1 MWDRLCAELEHLK
14 VGSERPQST
23 VVCSKM
29 GFFPDFS
36 IETWTLIAFVITLIA
51 VYGYAPYGFF
61 KKIGIR
67 GPKPL
72 PFIGTFLEYRKG
84 IHNVDKDCFQKYG
97 KVWGL
102 YDGRQPVLGIMDTAM
117 IKTILV
123 KECYSVFTNRR
134 DLGLNGPLRDAVSI
148 VEDEEW
154 KRIRSVLSPSFTSGR
169 LKEMY
174 KIILQHSSN
183 LMKSLHKKVEA
194 DEVIEV
200 KEVFGPYSMDVV
212 TGTAFSVDID
222 SINRPTDPF
231 VANIKRMV
239 KFNLLNPLIVIV
251 VLFPFLAPILEKMDV
266 SLFPTQV
273 LDFFY
278 NFLKTI
284 KSSRNKNEHKNRVDF
299 MQLMVD
305 SQISENNKEDTS
317 SQKGLTDH
325 EILSQA
331 MLFIFAGYETSSSSL
346 GFLAYNLATHPQ
358 IQKTLQEEID
368 ETFPEKGQPTYE
380 ALMQMEYLD
389 MVVNESSRLYPIG
402 NRLERVAKAS
412 VEVNGVTIPK
422 GTVVMI
428 PVYTLHRDPALWPEP
443 EAFKPERFS
452 KENKDN
458 IDPYAFLPF
467 GAGPRNCIG
476 MRFALLM
483 IKLAIVKILQNFSF
497 VTCKE
502 THVPME
508 LGKDGFT
515 SPKNPIKLKLE
526 PRTTVADS
534 LSS

>member
-1 MWDRLCAELEHLK
+1 MRY
-14 VGSERPQST
+14 
-23 VVCSKM
+23 
-29 GFFPDFS
+29 FPDFS
-36 IETWTLIAFVITLIA
+36 IETWTIIVILVTLIA
-51 VYGYAPYGFF
+51 VYGYAPYGQF
-61 KKIGIR
+61 KKMGIK
-67 GPKPL
+67 GPRPL

-84 IHNVDKDCFQKYG
+84 IYNFDTECFQKYG

-102 YDGRQPVLGIMDTAM
+102 YDGRLPVLVFMDTDI

-134 DLGLNGPLRDAVSI
+134 DLGLNGPLYDAVSI
-148 VEDEEW
+148 AEDEKW

-174 KIILQHSSN
+174 TIMLKHSSN
-183 LMKSLHKKVEA
+183 LIKVLVKKAEL

-212 TGTAFSVDID
+212 TSTAFSVDID
-222 SINRPTDPF
+222 SINNPSDPF
-231 VANIKRMV
+231 VTNIKKMV
-239 KFNLLNPLIVIV
+239 KFNFFNPLLVLTI
-251 VLFPFLAPILEKMDV
+251 LFPFLEPVFNKMNL
-266 SLFPTQV
+266 SFFPAEV
-273 LDFFY
+273 MDFFY
-278 NFLKTI
+278 STLEKI
-284 KSSRNKNEHKNRVDF
+284 KSDRKKNDRKNRVDF

-305 SQISENNKEDTS
+305 SQISENNNTDDN

-331 MLFIFAGYETSSSSL
+331 MAFIFAGYETSSSTL
-346 GFLAYNLATHPQ
+346 CFLAYSLATNPH

-368 ETFPEKGQPTYE
+368 KTFPEKGQPTYE
-380 ALMQMEYLD
+380 GLVQMEYLD
-389 MVVNESSRLYPIG
+389 MVMNESMRLYPIG
-402 NRLERVAKAS
+402 NRLERIAKVS

-422 GTVVMI
+422 GTATVI

-443 EAFKPERFS
+443 EIFKPERFS

-483 IKLAIVKILQNFSF
+483 MKLAIVEVLQNFSI

-502 THVPME
+502 TDIPMV
-508 LGKDGFT
+508 LANDGFT
-515 SPKNPIKLKLE
+515 IPKNPIKLKLE
-526 PRTTVADS
+526 PRASAADS
-534 LSS
+534 N

>member
-1 MWDRLCAELEHLK
+1 
-14 VGSERPQST
+14 
-23 VVCSKM
+23 M
-29 GFFPDFS
+29 GFFPEFS
-36 IETWTLIAFVITLIA
+36 IETWTLIVLVITLIA

-61 KKIGIR
+61 KKIGIP
-67 GPKPL
+67 GPRPL

-84 IHNVDKDCFQKYG
+84 IHNFDTECYQKYG

-102 YDGRQPVLGIMDTAM
+102 YDGRQPLLAIMDTAM

-134 DLGLNGPLRDAVSI
+134 DLGINGPLRDAVSI
-148 VEDEEW
+148 VEDEKW

-174 KIILQHSSN
+174 TIMLQHSSN
-183 LMKSLHKKVEA
+183 LIKSLHIKVEA

-212 TGTAFSVDID
+212 TSTAFSVDVD
-222 SINRPTDPF
+222 SINHPSDPF

-239 KFNLLNPLIVIV
+239 KFNLLNPLLVLV
-251 VLFPFLAPILEKMDV
+251 VLFPFLAPILDRMGV
-266 SLFPTQV
+266 SFFPAEV
-273 LDFFY
+273 LNFFF

-284 KSSRNKNEHKNRVDF
+284 KSDRTKNEHKNRVDF

-305 SQISENNKEDTS
+305 SQMSEKNKEDKS
-317 SQKGLTDH
+317 PDKGLNDH

-331 MLFIFAGYETSSSSL
+331 MIFIFAGYETSSTTL
-346 GFLAYNLATHPQ
+346 GFIAYTLATHPH

-368 ETFPEKGQPTYE
+368 ETFPEKVRPTYE
-380 ALMQMEYLD
+380 AVMQMEYLD
-389 MVVNESSRLYPIG
+389 MVINEAMRLYPVG
-402 NRLERVAKAS
+402 NRLERISKSS
-412 VEVNGVTIPK
+412 VEINGVTIPK
-422 GTVVMI
+422 GTAVMV
-428 PVYTLHRDPALWPEP
+428 PVYTLHRDPALWSEP

-467 GAGPRNCIG
+467 GSGPRNCIG

-483 IKLAIVKILQNFSF
+483 MRLAIVEILQNFSF

-502 THVPME
+502 TDIPME
-508 LGKDGFT
+508 LGRDGFT

-526 PRTTVADS
+526 PRATVADL

>member
-1 MWDRLCAELEHLK
+1 
-14 VGSERPQST
+14 
-23 VVCSKM
+23 M
-29 GFFPDFS
+29 GCLTDCS
-36 IETWTLIAFVITLIA
+36 IETWALIALVVTLIATYA
-51 VYGYAPYGFF
+51 YAPYGFF
-61 KKIGIR
+61 KKIGIH

-84 IHNVDKDCFQKYG
+84 IHNFDTQCYQKYG

-102 YDGRQPVLGIMDTAM
+102 YDGRRPVLAIMDTAM
-117 IKTILV
+117 IKTVLV

-134 DLGLNGPLRDAVSI
+134 RMVLNGPLRDAVTV

-154 KRIRSVLSPSFTSGR
+154 RRIRTILSPAFTSGR

-174 KIILQHSSN
+174 TLMLQHSTN
-183 LMKSLHKKVEA
+183 LIKSLQKKAEV
-194 DEVIEV
+194 DEVIDV

-212 TGTAFSVDID
+212 TSTAFSVEMD
-222 SINRPTDPF
+222 SINHPSDPF
-231 VANIKRMV
+231 VENIKRLV
-239 KFNLLNPLIVIV
+239 KFNFLNPLIVLV
-251 VLFPFLAPILEKMDV
+251 VLFPFLGPVLQKMNVSFFPADV
-266 SLFPTQV
+266 LN
-273 LDFFY
+273 FFY

-284 KSSRNKNEHKNRVDF
+284 KSDRNKNQHKNRVDF

-305 SQISENNKEDTS
+305 SQVSENNRDDTS
-317 SQKGLTDH
+317 PQKGLTDH

-331 MLFIFAGYETSSSSL
+331 MTFIFAGYETSSSSL
-346 GFLAYNLATHPQ
+346 GFLAYNLATHPE

-368 ETFPEKGQPTYE
+368 ETFPEKSQPSYE

-389 MVVNESSRLYPIG
+389 MVVNESQRLFPVG
-402 NRLERVAKAS
+402 TRLERVSKTS

-422 GTVVMI
+422 GTIVMI
-428 PVYTLHRDPALWPEP
+428 PVYTLHHDPALWSEP

-476 MRFALLM
+476 MRFALLTM
-483 IKLAIVKILQNFSF
+483 KLAIVEILQNFSF

-502 THVPME
+502 TDIPVV
-508 LGKDGFT
+508 LGNDIFA
-515 SPKNPIKLKLE
+515 SPKNPIKLKLK
-526 PRTTVADS
+526 PRRAAAK
-534 LSS
+534 SS

>member
-1 MWDRLCAELEHLK
+1 MGHIPEFQVEKASGK
-14 VGSERPQST
+14 I
-23 VVCSKM
+23 SK
-29 GFFPDFS
+29 GYKTS
-36 IETWTLIAFVITLIA
+36 G
-51 VYGYAPYGFF
+51 YGYAPYGQF
-61 KKIGIR
+61 KKMGIK
-67 GPKPL
+67 GPRPL

-84 IHNVDKDCFQKYG
+84 IYNFDTECFQKYG

-102 YDGRQPVLGIMDTAM
+102 YDGRLPVLVFMDTDI

-134 DLGLNGPLRDAVSI
+134 DLGLNGPLYDAVSI
-148 VEDEEW
+148 AEDEKW

-174 KIILQHSSN
+174 TIMLKHSSN
-183 LMKSLHKKVEA
+183 LIKVLVKKAEL

-212 TGTAFSVDID
+212 TSTAFSVDID
-222 SINRPTDPF
+222 SINNPSDPF
-231 VANIKRMV
+231 VTNIKKMV
-239 KFNLLNPLIVIV
+239 KFNFFNPLLVLTI
-251 VLFPFLAPILEKMDV
+251 LFPFLEPVFNKMNL
-266 SLFPTQV
+266 SFFPAEV
-273 LDFFY
+273 MDFFY
-278 NFLKTI
+278 STLEKI
-284 KSSRNKNEHKNRVDF
+284 KSDRKKNDRKNRVDF

-305 SQISENNKEDTS
+305 SQISENNNTDDN

-331 MLFIFAGYETSSSSL
+331 MAFIFAGYETSSSTL
-346 GFLAYNLATHPQ
+346 CFLAYSLATNPH

-368 ETFPEKGQPTYE
+368 KTFPEKGQPTYE
-380 ALMQMEYLD
+380 GLVQMEYLD
-389 MVVNESSRLYPIG
+389 MVMNESMRLYPIG
-402 NRLERVAKAS
+402 NRLERIAKVS

-422 GTVVMI
+422 GTATVI

-443 EAFKPERFS
+443 EIFKPERFS

-483 IKLAIVKILQNFSF
+483 MKLAIVEVLQNFSI

-502 THVPME
+502 TDIPMV
-508 LGKDGFT
+508 LANDGFT
-515 SPKNPIKLKLE
+515 IPKNPIKLKLE
-526 PRTTVADS
+526 PRASAADS
-534 LSS
+534 N

>member
-1 MWDRLCAELEHLK
+1 
-14 VGSERPQST
+14 
-23 VVCSKM
+23 M
-29 GFFPDFS
+29 GYFPEFS
-36 IETWTLIAFVITLIA
+36 IETWTLIAIFIALIA

-61 KKIGIR
+61 KKVGIR

-72 PFIGTFLEYRKG
+72 PFFGTLLEYRKG
-84 IHNVDKDCFQKYG
+84 VHNFDTQCFQKYG
-97 KVWGL
+97 KIWGF
-102 YDGRQPVLGIMDTAM
+102 YDGRQPALAVMDTAM
-117 IKTILV
+117 IKAILV

-134 DLGLNGPLRDAVSI
+134 DVGLNGPLRDAVSV

-154 KRIRSVLSPSFTSGR
+154 RRIRSILSPSFTSGR

-174 KIILQHSSN
+174 TIMLKHSSN
-183 LMKSLHKKVEA
+183 LVKNLHEKAAA

-212 TGTAFSVDID
+212 TSTAFSVDVD
-222 SINRPTDPF
+222 SINQPSDPF
-231 VANIKRMV
+231 VANAKKLV
-239 KFNLLNPLIVIV
+239 TFDVLNPFFVLIFM
-251 VLFPFLAPILEKMDV
+251 FPFLGPFLEKMDV
-266 SLFPTQV
+266 SIFPAEP

-278 NFLKTI
+278 KFIKKI
-284 KSSRNKNEHKNRVDF
+284 KSDRNKNNHKNRVDF

-305 SQISENNKEDTS
+305 CQISEDNTDDPS

-331 MLFIFAGYETSSSSL
+331 VTFIFAGYETSSSTL
-346 GFLAYNLATHPQ
+346 GFIAYNLATHPH

-368 ETFPEKGQPTYE
+368 ETFPEKGQPTCD

-389 MVVNESSRLYPIG
+389 MVVNETMRLYPIAT
-402 NRLERVAKAS
+402 RLERISKAS

-422 GTVVMI
+422 GTVIVV
-428 PVYTLHRDPALWPEP
+428 PLYALHHNPDLWPNP
-443 EAFKPERFS
+443 DTFKPERFS

-483 IKLAIVKILQNFSF
+483 MKLAIVEILQNFSF

-502 THVPME
+502 TEIP
-508 LGKDGFT
+508 LALSSNGFT
-515 SPKNPIKLKLE
+515 SPREPIKLKLE
-526 PRTTVADS
+526 PRAS
-534 LSS
+534 A